1 MLLLSSLVVIGSWTR
16 FCLSDPG
23 NFSRTYSNISSGKAP
38 FILSAKC
45 MHMNGTLSETTL
57 NINEC
62 YAVSDDLYNQ
72 IVYHSKG

>member
-16 FCLSDPG
+16 FCLGDLG
-23 NFSRTYSNISSGKAP
+23 NFSRTCSDISSGKAP

-45 MHMNGTLSETTL
+45 TRMKGTLSETTL

-72 IVYHSKG
+72 TVYPSKG